1 MDLPAVVGVALLNGY
16 RVRDDA
22 PDGRPFIAMTGNAGE
37 QSAGDGG
44 TAADMMV
51 AGLRGLHR
59 LRRCLNGLGDLPAFV
74 LRHDVRSGRI
84 DWWELLRDD
93 RRLRPYDFE
102 FHFNVAGRRDGYH
115 AANVAAVRDSGFAQ
129 VSSLLGFNDLYVP
142 LVVDPEFT
150 LVFFC
155 GQWATEVPTRETIT
169 GVWRE
174 LSGHDPVAEDVLFRN
189 WARSCLRVPVLD
201 PALCDGLISIGHLLG
216 RLFSGDA
223 RPAEAEIDRVREQ
236 VFRPFIHDDSW
247 VDSCL
252 DTTGLTRPPWGL
264 DDFMDVRIIEETQ
277 LRHRPS
283 QLAVVVPNLAARAGS
298 DELDIWIQQRQ
309 FQHHAVLAAAPIPDL
324 VAASLGDQGVLVAL
338 AAPPALRGR
347 AREAHF
353 EAQCGRLQQA
363 IRERSRFASTVG
375 LGKEVAP
382 GQGLGPCFRHAAAA
396 VDAALRRGHSLVR
409 KSSSEDEGE
418 DAPEELWAIEARLK
432 HAFELGQA
440 SLAPLEVVL
449 YTREVSAVTAAR
461 PQAMAVHFLVLL
473 RDVLALLASRN
484 VLETARGRSLYA
496 TALDDLSA
504 ISDPERM
511 ASEFERILANLAQL
525 GSQPAGADRSERL
538 RSAVEWLR
546 GNLRAEEPLEVCARR
561 AGLSTSSFR
570 RAFRTQYGVTF
581 SAWLRE
587 ERLNAARRLL
597 VLSALSVERVARDV
611 GFRDAH
617 TFIRRFR
624 ARFGRTPGAFR
635 QEGKLDGLS

>member
-1 MDLPAVVGVALLNGY
+1 
-16 RVRDDA
+16 
-22 PDGRPFIAMTGNAGE
+22 
-37 QSAGDGG
+37 
-44 TAADMMV
+44 MV

-102 FHFNVAGRRDGYH
+102 FHFSVAGRRDDYH
-115 AANVAAVRDSGFAQ
+115 AANVAALRASGSARL
-129 VSSLLGFNDLYVP
+129 SSLFGFSDLYVP
-142 LVVDPEFT
+142 LLIDQEFT

-155 GQWATEVPTRETIT
+155 GQWATEVPPRAKIT

-174 LSGHDPVAEDVLFRN
+174 LSGHDPVFEDLLFRT
-189 WARSCLRVPVLD
+189 WARCCLRVPVLD
-201 PALCDGLISIGHLLG
+201 PALCHGLISIGQLLG

-223 RPAEAEIDRVREQ
+223 QRAERAIDRVREQ

-247 VDSCL
+247 VESCL

-264 DDFMDVRIIEETQ
+264 DEFMDVRLIEETQ

-283 QLAVVVPNLAARAGS
+283 QLAVMVPNLAARAGG
-298 DELDIWIQQRQ
+298 DELDVWIQQRQ
-309 FQHHAVLAAAPIPDL
+309 FQHHASLAAANMPDL
-324 VAASLGDQGVLVAL
+324 MAASLGDQSVLVAL

-353 EAQCGRLQQA
+353 EAQCERLRLA
-363 IRERSRFASTVG
+363 IQERSGFTSTVG

-382 GQGLGPCFRHAAAA
+382 GQGLGPCFRHAVAA
-396 VDAALRRGHSLVR
+396 VDAAVQKGDSPVRRR
-409 KSSSEDEGE
+409 ASSGGE
-418 DAPEELWAIEARLK
+418 EETAGQLSAIEARLK
-432 HAFELGQA
+432 RAFEMGQA
-440 SLAPLEVVL
+440 HRVPLEAVL
-449 YTREVSAVTAAR
+449 YTREVTALTAAR
-461 PQAMAVHFLVLL
+461 PQAMAVHFLLL
-473 RDVLALLASRN
+473 MRDVLAMLESRN
-484 VLETARGRSLYA
+484 VLEAARTRSLYE

-504 ISDPERM
+504 TPDPERL
-511 ASEFERILANLAQL
+511 ACKFEQILANLAEL
-525 GSQPAGADRSERL
+525 GSQPVGADRSERL

-546 GNLRAEEPLEVCARR
+546 GNLRVEEPLEVCARR
-561 AGLSTSSFR
+561 AGLSTSSLR
-570 RAFRTQYGVTF
+570 RAFRKQYGIAF
-581 SAWLRE
+581 SAWLRQ
-587 ERLNAARRLL
+587 ERLDAARRLL
-597 VLSALSVERVARDV
+597 VLSALRVEQVARDV

-635 QEGKLDGLS
+635 REGKLDGLR

>member
-1 MDLPAVVGVALLNGY
+1 MSCHPNV
-16 RVRDDA
+16 
-22 PDGRPFIAMTGNAGE
+22 AGE
-37 QSAGDGG
+37 LTAGAGV
-44 TAADMMV
+44 TAAGEMV

-102 FHFNVAGRRDGYH
+102 FHFSVASRRDHYH
-115 AANVAAVRDSGFAQ
+115 AANVAALREGGSAQ
-129 VSSLLGFNDLYVP
+129 VGSLLGFSDLYVP
-142 LVVDPEFT
+142 LVIDREFT
-150 LVFFC
+150 LIFFC
-155 GQWATEVPTRETIT
+155 GQWTREVPTRETIT

-174 LSGHDPVAEDVLFRN
+174 LSGHDPVFDDLLFRN
-189 WARSCLRVPVLD
+189 WARCCLRVPILA
-201 PALCDGLISIGHLLG
+201 PALGDGLISLGHLLG

-223 RPAEAEIDRVREQ
+223 RRAEQAIDRVRDQ

-283 QLAVVVPNLAARAGS
+283 QLAVMVPNLGARAGG

-309 FQHHAVLAAAPIPDL
+309 FQHQAVLAAATTPDL
-324 VAASLGDQGVLVAL
+324 VAASLGEQGVLVAL

-353 EAQCGRLQQA
+353 EAQCRRLRLA
-363 IRERSRFASTVG
+363 IEARSGFTSTVG

-382 GQGLGPCFRHAAAA
+382 GQGLGPCFRQAAAA
-396 VDAALRRGHSLVR
+396 VDAALRKGDSPVR
-409 KSSSEDEGE
+409 RQAPGGSEEAPG
-418 DAPEELWAIEARLK
+418 DALWAIEARLK
-432 HAFELGQA
+432 RAFELGQA
-440 SLAPLEVVL
+440 HQVPLEVVL
-449 YTREVSAVTAAR
+449 YTREVTAVTAAR
-461 PQAMAVHFLVLL
+461 PPAMTVHFLMLL
-473 RDVLALLASRN
+473 RDLLAVLESRN
-484 VLETARGRSLYA
+484 VLETARSRSLYG
-496 TALDDLSA
+496 TALDALTATSE
-504 ISDPERM
+504 PQRL
-511 ASEFERILANLAQL
+511 ASEFEQILANLAQL
-525 GSQPAGADRSERL
+525 GSRPVGADRSERL

-546 GNLRAEEPLEVCARR
+546 GNLRVEEPLAVCARR
-561 AGLSTSSFR
+561 AGLSTGSFR
-570 RAFRTQYGVTF
+570 RAFRKQCGVAF
-581 SAWLRE
+581 STWLRQ
-587 ERLNAARRLL
+587 ERLDAARRLL
-597 VLSALSVERVARDV
+597 VLSALRVEQVARDV

-635 QEGKLDGLS
+635 QEGKLDGLR